1 MYLNGLDELDQKIV
15 QLLIKNARFS
25 YSDIGKEVGI
35 SRVAVKARIQALEKK
50 GVIEEYTTIINPQ
63 KISGAISCYFEIET
77 LSNSFTDVIEI
88 LNIWKSERKLELGL
102 KEMVCKN
109 LIKLI
114 FAEAVLIALMVVL
127 QGTKIWNL
135 EEWTFRLIIVS
146 VFAEIVGVFII
157 VVKSLFPEDSS
168 KSMLELIKH
177 IYGNDR
183 RDS

>member
-1 MYLNGLDELDQKIV
+1 
-15 QLLIKNARFS
+15 
-25 YSDIGKEVGI
+25 
-35 SRVAVKARIQALEKK
+35 
-50 GVIEEYTTIINPQ
+50 
-63 KISGAISCYFEIET
+63 
-77 LSNSFTDVIEI
+77 
-88 LNIWKSERKLELGL
+88 
-102 KEMVCKN
+102 
-109 LIKLI
+109 
-114 FAEAVLIALMVVL
+114 MVVL

>member
-1 MYLNGLDELDQKIV
+1 MVNTENLDDDCIEVEEENNPRLDEVMIDDV
-15 QLLIKNARFS
+15 ES
-25 YSDIGKEVGI
+25 SDD
-35 SRVAVKARIQALEKK
+35 
-50 GVIEEYTTIINPQ
+50 GVIE
-63 KISGAISCYFEIET
+63 ST
-77 LSNSFTDVIEI
+77 LDRNNLNSEHTSNSNSDFIEI

-146 VFAEIVGVFII
+146 VFDEIVGVFII

>member
-1 MYLNGLDELDQKIV
+1 MGNTENLDDDCIEVEEENNPRLDEVMIDDV
-15 QLLIKNARFS
+15 ES
-25 YSDIGKEVGI
+25 SDD
-35 SRVAVKARIQALEKK
+35 
-50 GVIEEYTTIINPQ
+50 GVIE
-63 KISGAISCYFEIET
+63 ST
-77 LSNSFTDVIEI
+77 LDRNNLNSEHTSNSNSDFIEI

-102 KEMVCKN
+102 KEMVCTN

>member
-1 MYLNGLDELDQKIV
+1 
-15 QLLIKNARFS
+15 
-25 YSDIGKEVGI
+25 
-35 SRVAVKARIQALEKK
+35 
-50 GVIEEYTTIINPQ
+50 
-63 KISGAISCYFEIET
+63 
-77 LSNSFTDVIEI
+77 
-88 LNIWKSERKLELGL
+88 
-102 KEMVCKN
+102 MVCKN

>member
-1 MYLNGLDELDQKIV
+1 MGNTENLDDDCIEVEEENNPRLDEVMIDDV
-15 QLLIKNARFS
+15 ES
-25 YSDIGKEVGI
+25 SDD
-35 SRVAVKARIQALEKK
+35 
-50 GVIEEYTTIINPQ
+50 GVIE
-63 KISGAISCYFEIET
+63 ST
-77 LSNSFTDVIEI
+77 LDRNNLNSEHTSNSNSDFIEI